1 MTTLKW
7 DHAVQFVN
15 QPDEAIATFADHKLN
30 ALTGGRHPGWGTWNA
45 LSYFG
50 LTYIEFLAIYD
61 RAELASAQADFF
73 ALPRRGTAA
82 AGKPGAASGGAAHG

>member
-15 QPDEAIATFADHKLN
+15 QPDEAIATFAGQGLN
-30 ALTGGRHPGWGTWNA
+30 AFAGGRPPGWGTWNA

-50 LTYIEFLAIYD
+50 LTFIEFLAIYD
-61 RAELASAQADFF
+61 YVGWLRRRPIFCPPVMRRNSCPKRLF
-73 ALPRRGTAA
+73 AF
-82 AGKPGAASGGAAHG
+82 

>member
-15 QPDEAIATFADHKLN
+15 QPDEAIATFAGQGLN
-30 ALTGGRHPGWGTWNA
+30 AFAGGRHPGWGTWNA

-61 RAELASAQADFF
+61 YVELASAQADFCS
-73 ALPRRGTAA
+73 PVMRRNSCPKTRCCTG
-82 AGKPGAASGGAAHG
+82 

>member
-15 QPDEAIATFADHKLN
+15 QPDEAIATFAGQ
-30 ALTGGRHPGWGTWNA
+30 GGSTRLPVGVPPGWGTRNA

-50 LTYIEFLAIYD
+50 LTFIEFLAIYD
-61 RAELASAQADFF
+61 YVGLASAQADFLFSPVMRRNSCPKRLF
-73 ALPRRGTAA
+73 AF
-82 AGKPGAASGGAAHG
+82 